1 LTGQGGS
8 TSRRPSADNWRQRW
22 FGPVCD
28 WLHRPDPATYYQGED
43 WLVMQMINRHD
54 LPRDWRVLE
63 IGCGDGTSTRRLAQR
78 FDQVIGLEIN
88 PARLAVQPDDP
99 AVYLIGDGQRP
110 PLAKHSVD
118 LIVSVAVFEHLPD
131 PEGTMRRLTELLRA
145 GGAMLH
151 FMPHWHWKLL
161 QLGLFFPD
169 KLRKELRGLSRAL
182 AGRKRP
188 KTSKY
193 HQGRETNNP
202 MRSTR
207 RRWYHHLVPRIH
219 GEADS
224 HWAEA
229 RAWTDQR
236 WRALYEQAGLEVV
249 DVMAAP
255 FHSPYGFGLKRMA
268 RLGRTV
274 GLTSA
279 RLWLVRRR
287 GGS

>member
-1 LTGQGGS
+1 MTGSAFSS
-8 TSRRPSADNWRQRW
+8 TASDSPRSWRERW
-22 FGPVCD
+22 FGPLCD
-28 WLHRPDPATYYQGED
+28 WLHRPDPATYYQD
-43 WLVMQMINRHD
+43 DNWLIGRMIDKHD
-54 LPRDWRVLE
+54 LPADWRVLE
-63 IGCGDGTSTRRLAQR
+63 IGCGDGTNTRRLAQR
-78 FDQVIGLEIN
+78 FDQLIGLEIN
-88 PARLAVQPDDP
+88 PARLVAQSGDT
-99 AVYLIGDGQRP
+99 AHYLIGDGQRP
-110 PLAKHSVD
+110 PLAQRSVD

-131 PEGTMRRLTELLRA
+131 PEGSMQRLTELLRP

-161 QLGLFFPD
+161 QFALFYPD
-169 KLRKELRGLSRAL
+169 KLRKELRGISRAL
-182 AGRKRP
+182 AGRKRQ
-188 KTSKY
+188 KVSKY

-202 MRSTR
+202 MRSAR

-236 WRALYEQAGLEVV
+236 WRRLYQQAGLEVM

-255 FHSPYGFGLKRMA
+255 FHSPYGFGLKKLA
-268 RLGRTV
+268 RLGGAM

-279 RLWLVRRR
+279 KLWLVRPR
-287 GGS
+287 GAT